1 MDSGA
6 LYGTS
11 GWSDDEEQA
20 GQPDSQEDAFE
31 VEETAQREGYLSEL
45 NKAFGA
51 WRRLQVDWAT
61 EFPQEKL
68 QPPLDA
74 VNDLMDLDVGKLY
87 GKLER
92 SDPDRKVYGYL
103 PLMASCCYGQIGAL
117 NAESFC
123 ERTLRAAGHVLTEGR
138 TLLSDDELEM
148 LVILR
153 MNREF
158 MEFMREH
165 YADLITKLAKQHFG
179 CTVVDPEE
187 DQLEP
192 AAPCI

>member
-1 MDSGA
+1 M
-6 LYGTS
+6 
-11 GWSDDEEQA
+11 
-20 GQPDSQEDAFE
+20 
-31 VEETAQREGYLSEL
+31 
-45 NKAFGA
+45 
-51 WRRLQVDWAT
+51 
-61 EFPQEKL
+61 
-68 QPPLDA
+68 
-74 VNDLMDLDVGKLY
+74 
-87 GKLER
+87 
-92 SDPDRKVYGYL
+92 
-103 PLMASCCYGQIGAL
+103 
-117 NAESFC
+117 
-123 ERTLRAAGHVLTEGR
+123 LTEGR